1 MRYLLCKLAA
11 LVIASAAAAAEPS
24 GCDKFAWPLA
34 REQQLLGTPQPVRD
48 GAELDRDAGQAVS
61 VKLLPL
67 EAAKLPFA
75 PEHQP
80 KKASAFFGYLRFGKA
95 SSARS
100 YKVTLSEG
108 AWIDMVQD
116 GHFLKPTA
124 FSGATDCPHLRKS
137 VKFEVGPA
145 PFILQLSDAPTEA
158 IAVVM
163 TPAD

>member
-1 MRYLLCKLAA
+1 MRYPLCQLAA
-11 LVIASAAAAAEPS
+11 LVIASSAAAAEPS

-34 REQQLLGTPQPVRD
+34 REQHLLGAPQPIQES
-48 GAELDRDAGQAVS
+48 AELDRDWGQAVS

-67 EAAKLPFA
+67 DAAKLPFA
-75 PEHQP
+75 PERQP
-80 KKASAFFGYLRFGKA
+80 KKVSAFSGYLRFGKA
-95 SSARS
+95 SSARA
-100 YKVTLSEG
+100 YNVTLSEG
-108 AWIDMVQD
+108 AWIDIVQD

-124 FSGATDCPHLRKS
+124 FSGATDCPHVRKS

-145 PFILQLSDAPTEA
+145 PFILQLSDVPTEA